1 MLIDGE
7 WRDGPAG
14 KPVPA
19 SWKQGLAVAHQVLT
33 RFRIGDR
40 DPHPNPR
47 SARVACN
54 TYWQNDEWQVEKQ
67 VAKR

>member
-14 KPVPA
+14 DPVPA
-19 SWKQGLAVAHQVLT
+19 VWKQGMAVAHQVLT

-40 DPHPNPR
+40 DAHLNPR
-47 SARVACN
+47 YARVGWN